1 LQRLVRLAAEH
12 PGVHGFVHHA
22 TADNGVV
29 EQARALTRE
38 LLQGRDISQQCR
50 ELCRRH
56 GVPEPLLRAR
66 LWAVAS
72 LFPGYSAADVG
83 PYEILGVDPTADP
96 ETIKSA
102 FRKLCRE
109 SHPDLNPNDP
119 EAATRFQK
127 IKSAYDMVSE
137 PAGGSLLSRPSGAC
151 VWEESPAEESRP
163 TAWGRMRHLA
173 PLAMVV
179 AVLIL
184 TVGVADLFVRRP
196 RTSSLPRDASVKTQ
210 TANTPDEAELG
221 HKEPLTLGTARNR
234 SAEIVAV
241 EVPEPPRPDTS
252 EASRPEADFANAT
265 TSALSLASA
274 PLETG
279 HIRATEEGE
288 DSRQRSEGLN
298 SSTGPKP
305 VSRPGM
311 PSGAPPLMPKSSAG
325 AERARDVVGVRH
337 ENPAPDSPPAA
348 DGAPAGGGGVA
359 ASRPASQHAS
369 SGRRPAASGANPAF
383 TTAETEAVR
392 GNASCAG
399 QELQAKLS
407 APPWAA
413 GDAPVESSAAR
424 SYPAGSQVV
433 GAPAMED
440 IANVEARLKRF
451 LDAYSGDYSK
461 RDLKAFMAHFTPQ
474 AVENTTP
481 VKNLLSAYEENFRVI
496 PTMRYSIEAERWVL
510 HDEGIQLE
518 GRFSIVG
525 ACDDGRTISS
535 KGRLCMEL
543 VPFEGTYR
551 VRSLQYS
558 FQ

>member
-1 LQRLVRLAAEH
+1 MPWRCLRQAPGHRPGSRPAPARQGIEPPLQRLVRLAAEH

-137 PAGGSLLSRPSGAC
+137 PAGRSLLSRPSGAC

-234 SAEIVAV
+234 SAEIVCRGSSGT
-241 EVPEPPRPDTS
+241 PRPDTS
-252 EASRPEADFANAT
+252 EASRPEGGF
-265 TSALSLASA
+265 
-274 PLETG
+274 
-279 HIRATEEGE
+279 
-288 DSRQRSEGLN
+288 RQRHNLRTEFGL
-298 SSTGPKP
+298 GA
-305 VSRPGM
+305 
-311 PSGAPPLMPKSSAG
+311 SGD
-325 AERARDVVGVRH
+325 RAYPRNGGGRRH
-337 ENPAPDSPPAA
+337 EAT
-348 DGAPAGGGGVA
+348 
-359 ASRPASQHAS
+359 Q
-369 SGRRPAASGANPAF
+369 RRPEFFHRP
-383 TTAETEAVR
+383 EA
-392 GNASCAG
+392 G
-399 QELQAKLS
+399 L
-407 APPWAA
+407 
-413 GDAPVESSAAR
+413 
-424 SYPAGSQVV
+424 
-433 GAPAMED
+433 
-440 IANVEARLKRF
+440 
-451 LDAYSGDYSK
+451 
-461 RDLKAFMAHFTPQ
+461 
-474 AVENTTP
+474 
-481 VKNLLSAYEENFRVI
+481 
-496 PTMRYSIEAERWVL
+496 
-510 HDEGIQLE
+510 
-518 GRFSIVG
+518 
-525 ACDDGRTISS
+525 
-535 KGRLCMEL
+535 
-543 VPFEGTYR
+543 
-551 VRSLQYS
+551 
-558 FQ
+558 